1 MAILKGFPP
10 SNQIGMGIG
19 QIGGANV
26 IFSGR
31 KFRWT
36 FAGYNSRGKEL
47 FNSFVKLTKRPDP
60 DSRLNKIQ
68 FIQHCVM
75 YENSADAQKDIDNTK
90 FAMPRIE
97 YGTLTLWDGCGMELE
112 RWEFDCVEA
121 QITLFEDLMDGA
133 DITVEVKYESVVYV
147 PSVEFPP
154 PK

>member
-1 MAILKGFPP
+1 MAIIQGFPP
-10 SNQIGMGIG
+10 SNQINLGLG
-19 QIGGANV
+19 QIGGNV
-26 IFSGR
+26 TFTR

-36 FAGYNSRGKEL
+36 FTGYNSRGKEL

-60 DSRLNKIQ
+60 DSRLNTIQ

-75 YENSADAQKDIDNTK
+75 YDTKEEAQKDIDNAK

-97 YGTLTLWDGCGMELE
+97 YGHLTLWDRCGCELE

-121 QITLFEDLMDGA
+121 KITQFDEVMDGA
-133 DITVEVKYESVVYV
+133 DITTEVKFESVVYV
-147 PSVEFPP
+147 PSIAFPP